1 MKERGFTIVELLV
14 VIIVMAILLTLA
26 VVNVRSTQAN
36 ARDDERI
43 VDVENVSLA
52 LESFYASNHG
62 GVFRKSYPGTLE
74 FNGDLVMN
82 FIKERTGES
91 SLRAPGVDS
100 GSPISFVIATNNST
114 PTTGLSPMPTITT
127 YVYQPLTSNGTLCP
141 ISDGPCQRFNI
152 YYRLEKAT
160 DDCPAP
166 ENICTYK
173 SKNQ

>member
-52 LESFYASNHG
+52 LESFYTSNHG

-91 SLRAPGVDS
+91 SLRAPGVDAED
-100 GSPISFVIATNNST
+100 PISFVVATNNNT
-114 PTTGLSPMPTITT
+114 PSTGLAPMPTIAT
-127 YVYQPLTSNGTLCP
+127 YVYQPLRSDGTLCP
-141 ISDGPCQRFNI
+141 ILDGPCQRFNI
-152 YYRLEKAT
+152 YYRLEKPT
-160 DDCPAP
+160 DTCPAP